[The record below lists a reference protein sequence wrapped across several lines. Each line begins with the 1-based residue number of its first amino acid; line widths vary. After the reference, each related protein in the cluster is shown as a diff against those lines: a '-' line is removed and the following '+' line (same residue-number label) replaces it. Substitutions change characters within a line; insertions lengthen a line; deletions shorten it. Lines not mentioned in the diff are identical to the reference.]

1 MGQRVTD
8 SIFVVDNKNG
18 RNKQFL
24 PLFTA
29 MKNAGY
35 GKLENNYYIINSTMQ
50 VQQNS
55 EATLAFAMIQNAAIM
70 KGFNYVMYYL

>member
-1 MGQRVTD
+1 MGQRVTEN
-8 SIFVVDNKNG
+8 IFVVDNKNG

-70 KGFNYVMYYL
+70 KGFNYVMY

>member
-1 MGQRVTD
+1 MGQRVTEN
-8 SIFVVDNKNG
+8 IFVVDNKNG

-35 GKLENNYYIINSTMQ
+35 GKLENNYYIDRKSTRLNSSHT
-50 VQQNS
+50 
-55 EATLAFAMIQNAAIM
+55 
-70 KGFNYVMYYL
+70 